1 MSPDPAPTP
10 EWTLTDSAGRPL
22 VTVIDERAIAAAA
35 LAAELLN
42 QRRPAEPD
50 EIAHVYAALGRLRD
64 RGFALVRITERN
76 EP

>member
-22 VTVIDERAIAAAA
+22 VTVIDERAIAADL

-42 QRRPAEPD
+42 QRRPAEP
-50 EIAHVYAALGRLRD
+50 EEVTHVYAALGRLRD
-64 RGFALVRITERN
+64 RGWALIRIERTDS
-76 EP
+76 

>member
-1 MSPDPAPTP
+1 MTPA

-35 LAAELLN
+35 LAAELLTN
-42 QRRPAEPD
+42 RRTPEP
-50 EIAHVYAALGRLRD
+50 EEVAHVYAALGRLRD
-64 RGFALVRITERN
+64 RGWALIRITERT